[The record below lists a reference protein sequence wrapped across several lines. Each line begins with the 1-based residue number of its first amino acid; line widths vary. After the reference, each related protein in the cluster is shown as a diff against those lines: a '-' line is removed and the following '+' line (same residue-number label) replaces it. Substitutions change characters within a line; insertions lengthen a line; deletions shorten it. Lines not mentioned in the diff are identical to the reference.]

1 MVRNIKMDIR
11 RYLYN
16 IYMYYY
22 FTVHVSM
29 LQAKTLHIINLL
41 TKYSNAHY
49 RFKKQIIKNI
59 MELQE
64 MLIDPHEEVS
74 VFKYFKIQEFRIT
87 YKYFTQKFESDEQ
100 VINILDDIYSG
111 IGINDYNNEFELNI
125 IIKQNRKQK
134 EKHDT
139 KNRRN
144 KRNQPRS

>member
-1 MVRNIKMDIR
+1 
-11 RYLYN
+11 
-16 IYMYYY
+16 
-22 FTVHVSM
+22 
-29 LQAKTLHIINLL
+29 
-41 TKYSNAHY
+41 
-49 RFKKQIIKNI
+49 
-59 MELQE
+59 